1 MKPIQTGAA
10 SLKVELTNGEIKVY
24 HGTDGTLLFTR
35 TAFDGDW
42 TKIINQLKNN

>member
-1 MKPIQTGAA
+1 MKPIQAGAA
-10 SLKVELTNGEIKVY
+10 SLKVELHKGEIRVY

-35 TAFDGDW
+35 AAFEGDW